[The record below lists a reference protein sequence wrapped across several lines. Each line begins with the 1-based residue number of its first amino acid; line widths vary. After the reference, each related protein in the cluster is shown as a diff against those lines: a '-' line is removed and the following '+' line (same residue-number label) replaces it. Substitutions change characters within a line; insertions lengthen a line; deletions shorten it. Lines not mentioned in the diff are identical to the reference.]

1 MHAGIVGKAMIES
14 ELRIPVNVEIASEF
28 RYKEPLINE
37 KTLVIVTSQSG
48 DN

>member
-1 MHAGIVGKAMIES
+1 MIEK

-37 KTLVIVTSQSG
+37 KLL
-48 DN
+48 